1 VESSSV
7 PVLSGAFADLL
18 RRHRHAGRLTQETLA
33 DLAGV
38 SARAVRA
45 MERGRTPRPSSVD
58 LLATALGLTGTDRDE
73 FAQAG
78 TAQYWSGRTG
88 APPQPAPHRP
98 APPVS
103 VPAPHQLPTDLPDF
117 VGRTEELAAVEA
129 ALRAT
134 RLAAVT
140 GPPGVGKTALAV
152 HAGNRVADAFPD
164 GQLFAVLRDPAG
176 DPVDPVD
183 VLADL
188 LSGLNVDG
196 SALPAGLDAR
206 AALFR
211 SRLAGRRVL
220 IMLDDAASHTQVA
233 PVLPAGVAAAVVTG
247 RLPLTGLPGVTAV
260 DLRPLA
266 GPAAVELLGRVA
278 GAARVAAEPAAA
290 AALVEACG
298 GLPLAVRV
306 TGAKLAARP
315 QWTLE
320 VLSERLADERGRLDE
335 LRHGDLAVRPGLQVA
350 RRGLSAPAGLAFALL
365 GALPVR
371 SFPEWTVAALLDC
384 AQSAGTAALEEL
396 VDARLVDPTGPD
408 RAGQPRYRF
417 HDVTRLFARECRES
431 TVSDPQWAAALSRAS
446 DGWLTR
452 ARWAGAA
459 LHCGRFHLDEHPAQV
474 AGRPGPGTPGPGRPV
489 EWFEAERDALA
500 ALVPACA
507 DAGLAGHARRLA
519 ERCADFYELPV
530 STLRQAKD
538 LAAEVGDRREVA
550 LAGKDLGF
558 ALGRAARLPD
568 AQAELRGG
576 RVHRPAAETSMV
588 QPVFGGPQPAAGRP
602 GWPG

>member
-7 PVLSGAFADLL
+7 PVRSGTFADLL
-18 RRHRHAGRLTQETLA
+18 RRHRHLGRLTQETLA
-33 DLAGV
+33 DLSGV
-38 SARAVRA
+38 SARSVRA

-73 FAQAG
+73 FARAG
-78 TAQYWSGRTG
+78 SAQYWSGRTG

-103 VPAPHQLPTDLPDF
+103 VPAPHQLPADLPDF

-129 ALRAT
+129 ALRVS
-134 RLAAVT
+134 RLAMVS

-152 HAGNRVADAFPD
+152 HAGNRVAHAFPD
-164 GQLFAVLRDPAG
+164 GQFFAVLRDPAG
-176 DPVDPVD
+176 HPVDPAD

-188 LSGLNVDG
+188 LCDLNVDG

-233 PVLPAGVAAAVVTG
+233 PMLPAGVAAAVVTS

-266 GPAAVELLGRVA
+266 GSVAVELLGRVA
-278 GAARVAAEPAAA
+278 GAARVAAEPVAA

-306 TGAKLAARP
+306 AGAKLAARP
-315 QWTLE
+315 QWTLG

-335 LRHGDLAVRPGLQVA
+335 LRHGDLAVRPGLQVVQ
-350 RRGLSAPAGLAFALL
+350 RGLGAPARLAFALL

-384 AQSAGTAALEEL
+384 APAAGTAALEEL

-431 TVSDPQWAAALSRAS
+431 TVDDTHWAAALSRAA

-459 LHCGRFHLDEHPAQV
+459 LHCERFHLDEHPGRV
-474 AGRPGPGTPGPGRPV
+474 AGRPGPGTPGLGRPV

-519 ERCADFYELPV
+519 GRCADF
-530 STLRQAKD
+530 
-538 LAAEVGDRREVA
+538 
-550 LAGKDLGF
+550 F
-558 ALGRAARLPD
+558 
-568 AQAELRGG
+568 ELRGSTTTG
-576 RVHRPAAETSMV
+576 GAPPSRRWPPA
-588 QPVFGGPQPAAGRP
+588 G
-602 GWPG
+602 